1 MQLHPYHLPPHIVEL
16 LRLLCRP
23 NTVSFSCLS
32 EALACYLISS
42 VACPSPSQTC
52 TGDAGPIKALA
63 TTKCVAAAIENVL
76 LAAHARNKEQWVY
89 ENAVAEKDAAIS
101 QFHSAHTTQCLLKD
115 AVSKAEKAEAEAK
128 TVIATYAA
136 NKVKPDEV
144 TWLWAKKDAAWA
156 KQDKEAV
163 KAKLKW
169 HSKCVVVP
177 AKAAVRAAKAALAQ
191 NPIAKYLAAEETEA
205 KAAAH
210 AKAMAKTSAAAAKAR
225 AATKAAKAAEAEV
238 EQAAETL
245 RKAVKTAR
253 KAAKVEEAKA
263 KVKAAAEAKVK
274 AAVEAKVAEAA
285 MAVVEGAKA
294 VAAKA
299 AAEAAADEVV
309 SADAQAKVWED
320 AASKSTYAQV
330 LIPKPA
336 NCFDTTWTAVKALVD
351 KAVTSKEAAAKAMA
365 AVPTH
370 AEALDVARREAAKA
384 VAELKA
390 NAETKAAAKK
400 AEAKEEKAAA
410 AIKRAELACRGET
423 SVSANGKAN
432 GMKAEA
438 KVARKAAFQEKK
450 AAKKA
455 RNAEAA
461 AARDA
466 EIAAALANAQA
477 KATVQAAH
485 MVFEKAQRKAEDARR
500 RVEKC
505 GGLLVVL
512 SATAPNRVWSRIVKE
527 QKAVNCRRRRPTNR
541 AENQEGRRPRE
552 ENPCEMSMH
561 EEGRAA
567 KEALEENAIK
577 MIPVAD
583 RWVVAPMTFQY
594 SCGLSGR
601 FRFYAGTATST
612 VGDLKRW
619 LPPGFRVLD
628 QCASGQA
635 RQPGDEALLAKA
647 AGLFVFPPLEGAASK
662 GGWGPSRTTP
672 NRMSTGT
679 ATSGDGPADGSG
691 GKSGGKRR
699 QQSQRGPPD
708 TQQPRPGTHTVYNRP
723 LTAAEEA
730 LADQYLAGELQDP
743 GDPDQVI
750 NEVVHFAP
758 VSRLKVRCLAPNRWL
773 NDEVVNFF
781 MGLFQA
787 RAAAATRPA
796 LRCHFFTTQWYA
808 KLTETDNG
816 YDFEKV
822 RRWSRGA
829 DIFAKDLVFFP
840 IHADGIHWTLAIVNF
855 HDKRLEYFNSLPGGD
870 GGRLA
875 LVRRYMKDEH
885 LSKKKSSWDEAGW
898 TAHVWRAGVDTPI
911 QNNGDDCG
919 VFVCKT
925 AELYAQNARLDF
937 GQPDMPYFR
946 RRMAIEIHNKQ
957 LFLQSVPA
965 PVQPQP
971 LQLTLEG
978 PRPGKGDPPKTW
990 DTASFHCLPD
1000 GLLKPSIVQ
1009 ILESWDV
1016 DVNECKFMFD
1026 GSQILDLE
1034 GATPANPTTVAGEA
1048 MENKDVIDFLVEAHT
1063 PPLTAICVG
1072 GLALVYARL
1081 VELSAV
1087 DSNPITLLVTHMEQ
1101 PAVQLT
1107 LRAFGNL
1114 GDISSPSVFAT
1125 QGSMD
1130 ECEQGRSCGVEAVF
1144 NLGINVSAADFNRSS
1159 GAGVDPSPFRV
1170 RERGGDASAR

>member
-1 MQLHPYHLPPHIVEL
+1 LHPYHLPPHIVEL

-42 VACPSPSQTC
+42 VACPFPSQTC

-128 TVIATYAA
+128 TVIATYEA

-191 NPIAKYLAAEETEA
+191 KPIAKYLAAEETEA

-432 GMKAEA
+432 GKAEA

-485 MVFEKAQRKAEDARR
+485 MVFEKAQRKAEDARYWKTR
-500 RVEKC
+500 LTGK
-505 GGLLVVL
+505 
-512 SATAPNRVWSRIVKE
+512 S
-527 QKAVNCRRRRPTNR
+527 
-541 AENQEGRRPRE
+541 EG
-552 ENPCEMSMH
+552 
-561 EEGRAA
+561 
-567 KEALEENAIK
+567 
-577 MIPVAD
+577 
-583 RWVVAPMTFQY
+583 
-594 SCGLSGR
+594 
-601 FRFYAGTATST
+601 
-612 VGDLKRW
+612 
-619 LPPGFRVLD
+619 
-628 QCASGQA
+628 
-635 RQPGDEALLAKA
+635 
-647 AGLFVFPPLEGAASK
+647 
-662 GGWGPSRTTP
+662 SRT
-672 NRMSTGT
+672 M
-679 ATSGDGPADGSG
+679 
-691 GKSGGKRR
+691 
-699 QQSQRGPPD
+699 
-708 TQQPRPGTHTVYNRP
+708 
-723 LTAAEEA
+723 
-730 LADQYLAGELQDP
+730 
-743 GDPDQVI
+743 
-750 NEVVHFAP
+750 
-758 VSRLKVRCLAPNRWL
+758 C
-773 NDEVVNFF
+773 
-781 MGLFQA
+781 M
-787 RAAAATRPA
+787 
-796 LRCHFFTTQWYA
+796 
-808 KLTETDNG
+808 
-816 YDFEKV
+816 
-822 RRWSRGA
+822 
-829 DIFAKDLVFFP
+829 
-840 IHADGIHWTLAIVNF
+840 
-855 HDKRLEYFNSLPGGD
+855 
-870 GGRLA
+870 
-875 LVRRYMKDEH
+875 
-885 LSKKKSSWDEAGW
+885 
-898 TAHVWRAGVDTPI
+898 
-911 QNNGDDCG
+911 
-919 VFVCKT
+919 
-925 AELYAQNARLDF
+925 
-937 GQPDMPYFR
+937 
-946 RRMAIEIHNKQ
+946 
-957 LFLQSVPA
+957 
-965 PVQPQP
+965 
-971 LQLTLEG
+971 
-978 PRPGKGDPPKTW
+978 
-990 DTASFHCLPD
+990 
-1000 GLLKPSIVQ
+1000 
-1009 ILESWDV
+1009 
-1016 DVNECKFMFD
+1016 
-1026 GSQILDLE
+1026 
-1034 GATPANPTTVAGEA
+1034 VA
-1048 MENKDVIDFLVEAHT
+1048 
-1063 PPLTAICVG
+1063 
-1072 GLALVYARL
+1072 
-1081 VELSAV
+1081 
-1087 DSNPITLLVTHMEQ
+1087 
-1101 PAVQLT
+1101 
-1107 LRAFGNL
+1107 
-1114 GDISSPSVFAT
+1114 
-1125 QGSMD
+1125 
-1130 ECEQGRSCGVEAVF
+1130 
-1144 NLGINVSAADFNRSS
+1144 
-1159 GAGVDPSPFRV
+1159 
-1170 RERGGDASAR
+1170 